1 MSTTVLFLVA
11 VAVIAANQAVLRLA
25 VLCRSPWA
33 FWPLQV
39 FNLAIACY
47 LFLYGI
53 PGFEADYARWFGIVI
68 GLLLI
73 FRIVQNN
80 MLRQRYLR
88 AEIEEEREE
97 ERRERARELAERL
110 ARESEEGGS
119 PDRLA

>member
-1 MSTTVLFLVA
+1 MTLDTTLLFLVA

-25 VLCRSPWA
+25 ALRRNPWV
-33 FWPLQV
+33 FWSLQV
-39 FNLAIACY
+39 VNLAIACF

-53 PGFEADYARWFGIVI
+53 PGFEHTYGWWFGRVM

-88 AEIEEEREE
+88 AEIE
-97 ERRERARELAERL
+97 RERDEEKRERVREAARKLREAEGL
-110 ARESEEGGS
+110 DDEE
-119 PDRLA
+119 